1 MHMYE
6 LFYYRNEVGI
16 NYAINPLVGIIITDL
31 LSVLYSKIIAT
42 EGNKPSQNRANNY
55 LRTTNNKIKLN
66 SRWN

>member
-1 MHMYE
+1 MYE

-66 SRWN
+66 SR